1 MRSFM
6 ITPQNLSQ
14 FNTTLSLARYNYQS
28 LEQPAGCRRSQYG
41 PTMSEEK
48 TEVTRRSFIKGAGSV
63 VGGAAVTGVTPLT
76 AAADPVKLTLLDPT
90 GAQEITHLFAVRLP
104 NLDGKVIAELAVDP
118 TKWQPH
124 RTMPYIEELL
134 RKQYP
139 DLKFIAMQEF
149 PMGIQIS
156 EDRVIQMVAARKPDA
171 VIIGNA
177 G

>member
-1 MRSFM
+1 MAKQM
-6 ITPQNLSQ
+6 
-14 FNTTLSLARYNYQS
+14 
-28 LEQPAGCRRSQYG
+28 
-41 PTMSEEK
+41 
-48 TEVTRRSFIKGAGSV
+48 EVTRRNFLKETGIAI
-63 VGGAAVTGVTPLT
+63 GGATAASLPPSA

-90 GAQEITHLFAVRLP
+90 GAQEITHIFSARLP
-104 NLDGKVIAELAVDP
+104 DLNGKTVAELAVDP

-134 RKQYP
+134 KNRFP
-139 DLKFIAMQEF
+139 DIKFIPMQEF

-156 EDRVIQMVAARKPDA
+156 GDRVIRAVAARKPDA

>member
-1 MRSFM
+1 MMRRIFEERK
-6 ITPQNLSQ
+6 TPVS
-14 FNTTLSLARYNYQS
+14 
-28 LEQPAGCRRSQYG
+28 RRHFLRG
-41 PTMSEEK
+41 T
-48 TEVTRRSFIKGAGSV
+48 GSAL
-63 VGGAAVTGVTPLT
+63 GGAAVTSMPSLATP
-76 AAADPVKLTLLDPT
+76 AEPVKLRLLDPT
-90 GAQEITHLFAVRLP
+90 GAQEITHLFASRLP
-104 NLDGKVIAELAVDP
+104 GLQGTLIAELAVDA

-134 RKQYP
+134 KKQFP
-139 DLKFIAMQEF
+139 DIRFIPMQEF

>member
-1 MRSFM
+1 VTN
-6 ITPQNLSQ
+6 IAP
-14 FNTTLSLARYNYQS
+14 LA
-28 LEQPAGCRRSQYG
+28 
-41 PTMSEEK
+41 
-48 TEVTRRSFIKGAGSV
+48 
-63 VGGAAVTGVTPLT
+63 

-90 GAQEITHLFAVRLP
+90 GAQEISHLFAARLP
-104 NLDGKVIAELAVDP
+104 DLNGKVIAELAVDA

-134 RKQYP
+134 KKQYAS
-139 DLKFIAMQEF
+139 LKFIPMQEF